1 MVFGYDQ
8 ETLLLVYHII
18 AWVMTI
24 ATAGGLWHLRGRFGL
39 GYWVASFLAIA
50 LSQALRPWIAV
61 TWSPQIALVS
71 GHGGGLLSGAFLVM
85 GVRAFLGLTPAW
97 GVNLFCVVM
106 GSAFSFVLIVC
117 ADGSTWY
124 SLVASLLLGAV
135 LRLWAFAHAWRAW
148 RAQGG
153 FPWLLA
159 NAFLLGSALAHVAR
173 ALSVLEAVTLPRN
186 EVQLTNGHWLLVFD
200 MLLIVQGLAILLL
213 ISDAFQREIRQLAD
227 MDLLTGL
234 LNRRGL
240 QARLLALENASARTA
255 KASLREVL
263 LVDVDR
269 FKSVNDSYG
278 HDAGDAVLR
287 QLAERLAPHARQTA
301 AIARMG
307 GEEFVLVGY
316 SRPGG
321 DIQALAH
328 AIVQSVR
335 AQPFKIASGD
345 LPVTVSIGV
354 TLSNAGESFEA
365 QLRRADQALYQAK
378 NSGRDRW
385 VLA

>member
-8 ETLLLVYHII
+8 ETLLLVYHIT

-39 GYWVASFLAIA
+39 SFWVASFLAIA

-61 TWSPQIALVS
+61 TWSPQMALVL
-71 GHGGGLLSGAFLVM
+71 GHAGGLLSGAFLVM
-85 GVRAFLGLTPAW
+85 GVRAFLGLSPAW
-97 GVNLFCVVM
+97 GVNLFCVLI
-106 GSAFSFVLIVC
+106 GTAFSFLVVLS
-117 ADGSTWY
+117 DGPSWY
-124 SLVASLLLGAV
+124 SLASSLLLGAV
-135 LRLWAFAHAWRAW
+135 LRIWAFTHAWRAW
-148 RAQGG
+148 RQQGG

-173 ALSVLEAVTLPRN
+173 SISVLEAVALPSN
-186 EVQLTNGHWLLVFD
+186 EVQLANGQWLLVFD

-213 ISDAFQREIRQLAD
+213 ISDAFQREIRQLAEL
-227 MDLLTGL
+227 DLLTGL

-240 QARLLALENASARTA
+240 HARLLALESASTRACQT
-255 KASLREVL
+255 LPREVL

-269 FKSVNDSYG
+269 FKSVNDTYG

-287 QLAERLAPHARQTA
+287 QLAQRLTPLAGQTA

-316 SRPGG
+316 SKPGS
-321 DIQALAH
+321 DIAALAQ
-328 AIVQSVR
+328 AIMQSVR
-335 AQPFKIASGD
+335 AQPFKVASQD

-354 TLSNAGESFEA
+354 TQSTASESFEA
-365 QLRRADQALYQAK
+365 QLRRADQALYCAK

>member
-8 ETLLLVYHII
+8 ETLLLVYHLI

-24 ATAGGLWHLRGRFGL
+24 ATAGGLWQLRGRFGL
-39 GYWVASFLAIA
+39 SFWVASFFAIA
-50 LSQALRPWIAV
+50 LSQALRPWIAA
-61 TWSPQIALVS
+61 TWSPQMALVS

-85 GVRAFLGLTPAW
+85 GVRVFLGLTPAW
-97 GVNLFCVVM
+97 GVNLFCVAI
-106 GSAFSFVLIVC
+106 GTAFSFLL
-117 ADGSTWY
+117 ALSDGSTWY
-124 SLVASLLLGAV
+124 SLASSLLLGAV
-135 LRLWAFAHAWRAW
+135 LRLWAFSHAWRAW
-148 RAQGG
+148 RTQGG
-153 FPWLLA
+153 FSWALA

-173 ALSVLEAVTLPRN
+173 AISVLEAVALPKN

-213 ISDAFQREIRQLAD
+213 ISDTFQREIRQLANL
-227 MDLLTGL
+227 DLLTGL

-240 QARLLALENASARTA
+240 HARLQALESASTRTDPTLA
-255 KASLREVL
+255 REVL

-269 FKSVNDSYG
+269 FKSVNDTHG
-278 HDAGDAVLR
+278 HDAGDAVLK
-287 QLAERLAPHARQTA
+287 QLAERLAPHAGQTA

-316 SRPGG
+316 SQPGA
-321 DIQALAH
+321 DIAALAQ

-354 TLSNAGESFEA
+354 TQSASSESFEA
-365 QLRRADQALYQAK
+365 QLRRADQALYRAK

>member
-8 ETLLLVYHII
+8 ETLLLVYHLI

-24 ATAGGLWHLRGRFGL
+24 ATAGGLWQLRGRFGL
-39 GYWVASFLAIA
+39 SFWVASFFAIA
-50 LSQALRPWIAV
+50 LSQALRPWIAAA
-61 TWSPQIALVS
+61 WSPHMALVS

-85 GVRAFLGLTPAW
+85 GVRVFLGLTPAW
-97 GVNLFCVVM
+97 RINLFCVAI
-106 GSAFSFVLIVC
+106 GTAFSFLL
-117 ADGSTWY
+117 ALSDGSTWY
-124 SLVASLLLGAV
+124 SLASSLLLGAV
-135 LRLWAFAHAWRAW
+135 LRLWAFSHAWRAW
-148 RAQGG
+148 RMQGG
-153 FPWLLA
+153 FPWGLA

-173 ALSVLEAVTLPRN
+173 AISVLEAVALPKN

-213 ISDAFQREIRQLAD
+213 ISDTFQREIRQLANL
-227 MDLLTGL
+227 DLLTGL

-240 QARLLALENASARTA
+240 HARLLALESASTRTDA
-255 KASLREVL
+255 TLTREVL

-269 FKSVNDSYG
+269 FKSVNDTHG
-278 HDAGDAVLR
+278 HDAGDAVLK
-287 QLAERLAPHARQTA
+287 QLAERLAPHAGQTA

-316 SRPGG
+316 SQPGA
-321 DIQALAH
+321 DIAALAQ

-354 TLSNAGESFEA
+354 TQSVSSESFEA
-365 QLRRADQALYQAK
+365 QLRRADQALYRAK